1 MGTDIFNRMKD
12 TKLWLKVFILGLRT
26 SLVILIA
33 FIIEDYI
40 DENKRT
46 YVYKDLFI
54 KVFMKFIIIF
64 FSATLV
70 FALSYIVFGSDV

>member
-12 TKLWLKVFILGLRT
+12 TKLLSKVFILGLRT
-26 SLVILIA
+26 SLIISIA

-46 YVYKDLFI
+46 YVYKDLFR
-54 KVFMKFIIIF
+54 KVFIKFIIIF
-64 FSATLV
+64 CSATLV

>member
-1 MGTDIFNRMKD
+1 METDIFNRMKD
-12 TKLWLKVFILGLRT
+12 TKLLSKVFILGLRT
-26 SLVILIA
+26 SLIILIA

-46 YVYKDLFI
+46 YVYKDLFR